1 MWFFV
6 CASDKHCSNM
16 LVWIH
21 VNFNIRINMRG
32 LFRALSWLT
41 PQSCHHSNMNNEYR
55 RWTIWTWQ
63 QFYVNFLRAAWQGV
77 AQYSSV
83 QCSAV
88 QRCTVINMDEERDG
102 LEIKLHTGLT
112 IAGRNDVMSC
122 SLLIRT
128 LLIKSSNC
136 HQLWQLFLMINN
148 ESKSLQLHFHQFDH

>member
-21 VNFNIRINMRG
+21 VNFNIRTNMRG

-41 PQSCHHSNMNNEYR
+41 PQSCHHSNMNSEYR

-83 QCSAV
+83 QCSTEV
-88 QRCTVINMDEERDG
+88 YSDQYGWREGWTRDQTAHRPDYCQ
-102 LEIKLHTGLT
+102 EKWC
-112 IAGRNDVMSC
+112 NVMFS
-122 SLLIRT
+122 SDPT

-148 ESKSLQLHFHQFDH
+148 ESKSLQLHSN